1 MPTIY
6 KWQECLTINKLEQYL
21 HSFVRESAK
30 EIPTLLKQRQAKI
43 DNYEL
48 SI

>member
-1 MPTIY
+1 MY
-6 KWQECLTINKLEQYL
+6 KWQECLTLEEWES
-21 HSFVRESAK
+21 HMHHFVRESAK
-30 EIPTLLKQRQAKI
+30 EIPNLIKKRQANI